1 MNQLLSHRLFPLVA
15 LLLGILV
22 LVGLA
27 LTVRFRIDLTEE
39 KRYSLHPSTLKLL
52 EGIDRPLHVDI
63 LLTGEQLPGG
73 MRRLQKSIEETVR
86 TFNAYSAEKI
96 TVSYFDPLEVTDS
109 LKEAFIYTLADY
121 GIRPTNLFVNKATG
135 QQEQLIFPG
144 ILVSDDTYE
153 TGALILKGE
162 RGMSAEQTLNASIEN
177 LEFEIAQA
185 IQKLLYPQKT
195 ALAMIIGHGE
205 LAEDDGFG
213 MVEALNGRY
222 ELFKVPM
229 EQAKKV
235 EDLRSFAA
243 VFILGPDSTF
253 SDRELFLLDQ
263 YVMGGGNLVVAAEG
277 ANLDLSQLAGDGAL
291 ALPQENSLDR
301 LLFRYGIRVNKDL
314 IQDLNFGV
322 IPVMGGNFGNQE
334 QLVPLPWPYYFQAGR
349 MYSHPITK
357 GLDQVNF
364 RYSSSLDTVKADGVK
379 KTPLLFSSDRSRI
392 LPLPHLVSL
401 TAFQEPPL
409 ESEFA
414 LQNLPLAYLLEGE
427 FTSLFKNRF
436 VPEEFAGITVKNSGK
451 GKVLVLGDASVFQS
465 QINLSNQEPL
475 PLGEDPMAQTTYAN
489 KQFLEN
495 ILQYLTDPEGIIA
508 TRTKVLQIR
517 PLNKAKVAEEKQMWQ
532 LINLGIPVLFLGLMG
547 GLIGLLRVKRFSRK
561 G

>member
-1 MNQLLSHRLFPLVA
+1 MNQVLSHRLLPLAA

-22 LVGLA
+22 MVGLA

-39 KRYSLHPSTLKLL
+39 KRYSLHPSTLQLL

-86 TFNAYSAEKI
+86 TFNAYSAENI

-109 LKEAFIYTLADY
+109 LKEEFIYTLADY

-235 EDLRSFAA
+235 EDLSSFAV

-277 ANLDLSQLAGDGAL
+277 ASFDLSQLAGQGAL

-334 QLVPLPWPYYFQAGR
+334 QLVPLPWPYHFQAGR

-392 LPLPHLVSL
+392 LPLPHLISL

-436 VPEEFAGITVKNSGK
+436 VPEEFAGIAVKNSGK

-465 QINLSNQEPL
+465 QINLSDQEPL
-475 PLGEDPMAQTTYAN
+475 PLGEDPLAQTTYAN

-517 PLNKAKVAEEKQMWQ
+517 PLNKVKVAEEKQMWQ

-547 GLIGLLRVKRFSRK
+547 ALIGLLRVKRFSRK

>member
-1 MNQLLSHRLFPLVA
+1 
-15 LLLGILV
+15 
-22 LVGLA
+22 
-27 LTVRFRIDLTEE
+27 
-39 KRYSLHPSTLKLL
+39 
-52 EGIDRPLHVDI
+52 
-63 LLTGEQLPGG
+63 
-73 MRRLQKSIEETVR
+73 
-86 TFNAYSAEKI
+86 
-96 TVSYFDPLEVTDS
+96 
-109 LKEAFIYTLADY
+109 
-121 GIRPTNLFVNKATG
+121 
-135 QQEQLIFPG
+135 
-144 ILVSDDTYE
+144 
-153 TGALILKGE
+153 
-162 RGMSAEQTLNASIEN
+162 MSAEQTLNASIEN

-213 MVEALNGRY
+213 MVEALNDRY
-222 ELFKVPM
+222 QLFKVPM

-235 EDLRSFAA
+235 EDLSSFAA

-277 ANLDLSQLAGDGAL
+277 ASLDLSQLAGQGAL

-401 TAFQEPPL
+401 TTFQEPPL

-414 LQNLPLAYLLEGE
+414 LQNLPLAYLLEGD

-465 QINLSNQEPL
+465 QINLSDQEPL
-475 PLGEDPMAQTTYAN
+475 PLGEDPLAQTTYAN

-517 PLNKAKVAEEKQMWQ
+517 PLNKVKVAEEKQKWQ